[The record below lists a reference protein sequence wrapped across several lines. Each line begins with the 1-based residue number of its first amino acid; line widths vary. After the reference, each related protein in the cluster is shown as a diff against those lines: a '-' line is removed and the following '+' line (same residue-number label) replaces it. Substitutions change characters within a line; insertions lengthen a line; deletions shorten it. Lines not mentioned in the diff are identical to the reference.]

1 MGLGESIRLA
11 FEGLRANKMRAVLT
25 MLGIIIGIAAVIGI
39 LTVGDGLSGYINSTM
54 SDLGASSIIVTLQ
67 EKDREAVSSEDMM
80 SMMVMKQPE
89 TTDLMTPE
97 MIAAMQEQF
106 AGRLAATSLSES
118 AGSGKAKDGRL
129 YANVSAMG
137 VNEGYFTVNNV
148 KLSEGRFLQQKDDD
162 GRRMV
167 CVVSDRLVGNLFDG
181 DQKQAL
187 GQEVLVQLSGGSYT
201 FRIVGVY
208 KYEQSAISFSIAS
221 DKDLATAS
229 DKDISTSLYIPLST
243 AKQLVG
249 ADRGFSNITVQA
261 ALGESS
267 TEVAAEV
274 KNYLARYYRTNE
286 NYTVTA
292 ISMDSMISSVNS
304 MMNTLSVA
312 IAVIAAISLL
322 VGGIGVM
329 NIMLVSVTERT
340 REIGTRKALGAT
352 NGNIRIQFVVESVI
366 ICLVGGAIGIVLG
379 AVMGYVGSGLLKN
392 AVLPGIGA
400 IALAFGFSLAVGV
413 FFGYYPANK
422 AAMMDPIE
430 ALRYE

>member
-1 MGLGESIRLA
+1 MGLSESVRLA
-11 FEGLRANKMRAVLT
+11 FEGLKANKMRAILT

-39 LTVGDGLSGYINSTM
+39 LTVGDGLSGYINGTM

-67 EKDREAVSSEDMM
+67 EKEREAVSSDDMM

-89 TTDLMTPE
+89 ASDLISPE
-97 MIAAMQEQF
+97 MIEAMQEQF
-106 AGRLAATSLSES
+106 GTRLSAVSLSES
-118 AGSGKAKDGRL
+118 AGSGKAKDGRS
-129 YANVSAMG
+129 YANVTAMG
-137 VNEGYFTVNNV
+137 VNEGFFTVNDV
-148 KLSEGRFLQQKDDD
+148 KLSAGRFLQQKDDD

-167 CVVSDRLVGNLFDG
+167 CVASDRLVNNLFDG
-181 DQKQAL
+181 DTEKAL
-187 GQEVLVQLSGGSYT
+187 GQEVLVQLTNGSYT
-201 FRIVGVY
+201 FRIVGIY
-208 KYEQSAISFSIAS
+208 KYEQSALYFSTAS
-221 DKDLATAS
+221 DKDLA
-229 DKDISTSLYIPLST
+229 TSLYIPLST
-243 AKQLVG
+243 AKQLTG
-249 ADRGFSNITVQA
+249 ASRGYSNITVQA
-261 ALGESS
+261 ASGESS
-267 TEVAAEV
+267 TEIAAEV
-274 KNYLARYYRTNE
+274 KNYLARFYRTNE

-292 ISMDSMISSVNS
+292 ISMDTMISSVDS

-312 IAVIAAISLL
+312 ISVIAGISLL

-366 ICLVGGAIGIVLG
+366 ICLVGGAIGIALG
-379 AVMGYVGSGLLKN
+379 AVMGYVGSGLLHN
-392 AVLPGIGA
+392 AVLPSLGA
-400 IALAFGFSLAVGV
+400 IALAFCFSLAVGV

>member
-1 MGLGESIRLA
+1 
-11 FEGLRANKMRAVLT
+11 
-25 MLGIIIGIAAVIGI
+25 
-39 LTVGDGLSGYINSTM
+39 M
-54 SDLGASSIIVTLQ
+54 SDLGASTIIVSLQ
-67 EKDREAVSSEDMM
+67 EKSREVSSDDMM
-80 SMMVMKQPE
+80 SMMAMKQPE
-89 TTDLMTPE
+89 SSDLITPE
-97 MIAAMQEQF
+97 MVSAMEENF
-106 AGRLAATSLSES
+106 GARLAATGLSQS

-129 YANVSAMG
+129 YANVSATG
-137 VNEGYFTVNNV
+137 VNEGYFTVNDV
-148 KLSEGRFLQQKDDD
+148 KLSAGRLLQQKDDD

-167 CVVSDRLVGNLFDG
+167 CVVSDKLVNNLFDG
-181 DQKQAL
+181 DQKAAL
-187 GQEVLVQLSGGSYT
+187 GQELLVQLTGGSYT

-208 KYEQSAISFSIAS
+208 KYEQSAFSFS
-221 DKDLATAS
+221 TAS

-274 KNYLARYYRTNE
+274 KNYLSRYYRTNE

-292 ISMDSMISSVNS
+292 ISMDTMISSVDS
-304 MMNTLSVA
+304 MMSTLSVA
-312 IAVIAAISLL
+312 ISVIAGISLL

-352 NGNIRIQFVVESVI
+352 NNNIRLQFVVESVI
-366 ICLVGGAIGIVLG
+366 ICLIGGAIGIVLG
-379 AVMGYVGSGLLKN
+379 AIMGYVGSGLLKN
-392 AVLPGIGA
+392 AVLPSIGA
-400 IALAFGFSLAVGV
+400 IVLAFTFSLAVGV

-422 AAMMDPIE
+422 AAKMDPIE